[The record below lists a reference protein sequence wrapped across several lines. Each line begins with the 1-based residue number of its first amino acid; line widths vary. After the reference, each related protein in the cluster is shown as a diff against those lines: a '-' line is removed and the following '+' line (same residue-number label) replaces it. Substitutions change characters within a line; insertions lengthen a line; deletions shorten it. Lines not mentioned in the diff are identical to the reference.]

1 MIWSHILK
9 TGDSASKPLEQI
21 HKFNKASGYRTS
33 IPKSVEFLY
42 TSSKLYGKELAIPS
56 TIAPKRINYL
66 EWIYNQGNDKS
77 VNWKTLRK

>member
-33 IPKSVEFLY
+33 IPKSVAFLY
-42 TSSKLYGKELAIPS
+42 TSSKLYGKKLAILF
-56 TIAPKRINYL
+56 TVAPKRINYL
-66 EWIYNQGNDKS
+66 EWSYNQESEKS